1 MIRVVGIGLNG
12 KDSLT
17 IEVKSIVENASIL
30 MGSQRHL
37 KYFPDYLG
45 VAITLEN
52 FIFRQLKN

>member
-1 MIRVVGIGLNG
+1 MIRVVGIGLDG

-45 VAITLEN
+45 VAITLKTL
-52 FIFRQLKN
+52 LKI